1 MSTPTYVVSS
11 DAVTKEKNQGKRS
24 SMAGF
29 FGSALEY
36 YDMYIYASAS
46 ALVFSRVFFPDTGNY
61 GLLLSL
67 ATYGVAY
74 LARPLG
80 GFLAGHFGDRIGRR
94 KVMIAT
100 LLVMGIATV
109 LIGFLPSHDSIG
121 IFAPIALVLLRLMQG
136 LSVGGEMAGAA
147 SLAME
152 HAPANRRGLYTSWL
166 VQGIW
171 VGYIVATL
179 AFIGVAALPEEQLFS
194 WGWRIPFWASALIVV
209 VGLWIRRSIEEPE
222 VFTDQKEQGALAKAP
237 ISVLLKHQ
245 AGDVVRVIL
254 AAFLIVISSVVP
266 VYGLSYAVNTV
277 GMNSSD
283 IMWATIFAYAL
294 ALISQPLFALLSD
307 KIGRRPVL
315 IMGNLI
321 GAASV
326 WQYFWAIG
334 NANLPMIYVG
344 IFLCITIAF
353 GCTNAVYPVFFAEMF
368 NVKFRMSGMAIGLQ
382 LGIVVTGFS
391 PTIIEAVSQS
401 NNNAWWPAALFTT
414 LACIISSLAVFSARE
429 TYNVPLDEL
438 GGDVPKHTET
448 SAYTTS

>member
-1 MSTPTYVVSS
+1 MSTPTYVASRA
-11 DAVTKEKNQGKRS
+11 DVTKKKNQGKRS
-24 SMAGF
+24 SLAGF

-46 ALVFSRVFFPDTGNY
+46 ALVFSRVFFPDAGTT

-94 KVMIAT
+94 KIMIAT
-100 LLVMGIATV
+100 LLVMGVATV

-121 IFAPIALVLLRLMQG
+121 IFAPIALVVLRLMQG

-171 VGYIVATL
+171 IGYIVATL
-179 AFIGVAALPEEQLFS
+179 VFIGVAALPEEQLFS

-209 VGLWIRRSIEEPE
+209 IGLWIRRNIEEPE
-222 VFTDQKEQGALAKAP
+222 VFKEQKDHGAVAKAP
-237 ISVLLKHQ
+237 IRVLLKHQ
-245 AGDVVRVIL
+245 AGDVMRVIF

-277 GMNSSD
+277 GMNSTD

-294 ALISQPLFALLSD
+294 ALITQPLFALLSD

-315 IMGNLI
+315 ILGNVI
-321 GAASV
+321 GAAAV

-344 IFLCITIAF
+344 MFLCITIAF
-353 GCTNAVYPVFFAEMF
+353 GCTNAVYPVFFAELF

-382 LGIVVTGFS
+382 LGIVITGFA
-391 PTIIEAVSQS
+391 PTIIEAVSLS
-401 NNNAWWPAALFTT
+401 NNSAWWPAALFTT
-414 LACIISSLAVFSARE
+414 LACIISAVAVFSARE
-429 TYNVPLDEL
+429 TYKVPLDEL
-438 GGDVPKHTET
+438 GVEIPEDTAP
-448 SAYTTS
+448 SAYSTT